1 MTVDCTYGL
10 NPQQAEAVIN
20 TEGPMLIMAGAG
32 SGKTKV
38 LTCRVANLLQ
48 KGVRPYRILAIT
60 FTNKA
65 AAEMRE
71 RVNNMSG
78 PAAKDVWLFTFHAFC
93 ARFLR
98 MEIDKLPGYNKNFAI
113 YDTDDTKKLIKGIL
127 KELNI
132 DDNRF
137 SPNKILN
144 KISEAKNKLIDAEHF
159 SQSIDSVD
167 FNDKK
172 VAEVY
177 ERYQTQLK
185 LNNALDF
192 DDLLM
197 LSIKLLQENKE
208 VREKYQ
214 DSFDYLLVDEYQDTN
229 HAQYL
234 LTKFLA
240 AKHRNICVVGD
251 ADQSIYGWRGAD
263 IQNILD
269 FEKDYPD
276 AKVIKLEQNYRS
288 TQIILDAANAVI
300 ENNTGRK
307 PKNLWTENKSG
318 ADIIYFQAVDERDEA
333 RFVIEQ
339 LQNLQRTENKKLG
352 DMAILYRTNTQSR
365 IFEEMLIKSGISYN
379 MVGGLKFYERK
390 EIKDIIAYLRVIF
403 NPADSLS
410 LLRIINVPKR
420 GIGDASLAKIQ
431 AHAAANNV
439 SLFEAVSNAAA
450 IDGLSSR
457 FVSKLDDL
465 AGIIFELMNLANEA
479 PVEDLIDRV
488 LRDTG
493 YLEELE
499 NERTP
504 QAQSRIDNL
513 HELISVAQEFAASE
527 EENNLENFLAHV
539 ALVSDIDDTELGE
552 DAITLMTLHS
562 SKGLEFSVV
571 FLVGMEEGLFP
582 HARTLMDETEIEE
595 ERRLCYVGITRAKEK
610 LFLSSTK
617 MRTIYGNTVTY
628 PPSRFLQEIPARLVK
643 TIKRQERFSAL
654 ENFKQVS
661 EKYSARPQKP
671 ASTFNPH
678 SFMPQKPA
686 AAAGGTGTRFNTGD
700 RVSHSK
706 WGEGMVVSV
715 KDSPDGQEVKVAF
728 AGAGVRSLITGY
740 ALLKKSQHLSGGHY
754 GFRTCASTGRSAETA
769 QGNTPSRIF
778 ILCTGCAGDY
788 RRRI

>member
-98 MEIDKLPGYNKNFAI
+98 MEIDKLPGYGGNFAI
-113 YDTDDTKKLIKGIL
+113 YDTADSQNLIKQIL
-127 KELNI
+127 KEMNL
-132 DDNRF
+132 DDKRF
-137 SPNKILN
+137 QPSGILSR
-144 KISEAKNKLIDAEHF
+144 ISNAKNALQDAAALAR
-159 SQSIDSVD
+159 QAGD
-167 FNDKK
+167 FYEQK
-172 VAEVY
+172 VADIYSRY
-177 ERYQTQLK
+177 EQKLQ

-214 DSFDYLLVDEYQDTN
+214 DRFDYLLVDEYQDTN

-431 AHAAANNV
+431 AYAAANNV

-562 SKGLEFSVV
+562 SKGLEFPVV

-728 AGAGVRSLITGY
+728 AGAGVRSLLTKY
-740 ALLKKSQHLSGGHY
+740 AVLKKL
-754 GFRTCASTGRSAETA
+754 
-769 QGNTPSRIF
+769 
-778 ILCTGCAGDY
+778 
-788 RRRI
+788 

>member
-98 MEIDKLPGYNKNFAI
+98 MEIDKLPGYGGNFAI
-113 YDTDDTKKLIKGIL
+113 YDTADSQNLIKQIL
-127 KELNI
+127 KEMNL
-132 DDNRF
+132 DDKRF
-137 SPNKILN
+137 QPSGILSR
-144 KISEAKNKLIDAEHF
+144 ISNAKNALQDAAAF
-159 SQSIDSVD
+159 ARQAGD
-167 FNDKK
+167 FYEQK
-172 VAEVY
+172 VADIYSRY
-177 ERYQTQLK
+177 EQKLQ

-214 DSFDYLLVDEYQDTN
+214 DRFDYLLVDEYQDTN

-410 LLRIINVPKR
+410 LLRVINVPKR

-431 AHAAANNV
+431 AYAAANNV

-562 SKGLEFSVV
+562 SKGLEFPVV

-728 AGAGVRSLITGY
+728 AGAGVRSLLTKY
-740 ALLKKSQHLSGGHY
+740 AVLKKL
-754 GFRTCASTGRSAETA
+754 
-769 QGNTPSRIF
+769 
-778 ILCTGCAGDY
+778 
-788 RRRI
+788 

>member
-98 MEIDKLPGYNKNFAI
+98 MEIDKLPGYGGNFAI
-113 YDTDDTKKLIKGIL
+113 YDTADSQNLIKQIL
-127 KELNI
+127 KEMNL
-132 DDNRF
+132 DDKRF
-137 SPNKILN
+137 QPSGILSR
-144 KISEAKNKLIDAEHF
+144 ISNAKNALQDAAAF
-159 SQSIDSVD
+159 ARQAGD
-167 FNDKK
+167 FYEQK
-172 VAEVY
+172 VADIYSRY
-177 ERYQTQLK
+177 EQKLQ

-214 DSFDYLLVDEYQDTN
+214 DRFDYLLVDEYQDTN

-431 AHAAANNV
+431 AYAAAKNV

-465 AGIIFELMNLANEA
+465 AGIIFELMNLASEA

-562 SKGLEFSVV
+562 SKGLEFPVV

-678 SFMPQKPA
+678 SFMPQKTV

-728 AGAGVRSLITGY
+728 AGAGVRSLLTKY
-740 ALLKKSQHLSGGHY
+740 AVLKKL
-754 GFRTCASTGRSAETA
+754 
-769 QGNTPSRIF
+769 
-778 ILCTGCAGDY
+778 
-788 RRRI
+788 

>member
-38 LTCRVANLLQ
+38 LTCRVANLLP

-78 PAAKDVWLFTFHAFC
+78 PAAKEVWLFTFHAFC

-98 MEIDKLPGYNKNFAI
+98 MEIDKLPGYGGNFAI
-113 YDTDDTKKLIKGIL
+113 YDTADSQNLIKQIL
-127 KELNI
+127 KEMNL
-132 DDNRF
+132 DDKRF
-137 SPNKILN
+137 QPSGILSR
-144 KISEAKNKLIDAEHF
+144 ISNAKNALQDAAAF
-159 SQSIDSVD
+159 ARQAGD
-167 FNDKK
+167 FYEQK
-172 VAEVY
+172 VADIYSRY
-177 ERYQTQLK
+177 EQKLQ

-214 DSFDYLLVDEYQDTN
+214 DRFDYLLVDEYQDTN

-431 AHAAANNV
+431 AYAAANNV

-562 SKGLEFSVV
+562 SKGLEFPVV

-728 AGAGVRSLITGY
+728 AGAGVRSLLTKY
-740 ALLKKSQHLSGGHY
+740 AVLKKL
-754 GFRTCASTGRSAETA
+754 
-769 QGNTPSRIF
+769 
-778 ILCTGCAGDY
+778 
-788 RRRI
+788 

>member
-98 MEIDKLPGYNKNFAI
+98 MEIDKLPGYGGNFAI
-113 YDTDDTKKLIKGIL
+113 YDTADSQNLIKQIL
-127 KELNI
+127 KEMNL
-132 DDNRF
+132 DDKRF
-137 SPNKILN
+137 QPSGILSR
-144 KISEAKNKLIDAEHF
+144 ISNAKNALQDAAAF
-159 SQSIDSVD
+159 TRQAGD
-167 FNDKK
+167 FYEQK
-172 VAEVY
+172 VADIYSRY
-177 ERYQTQLK
+177 EQKLQ

-214 DSFDYLLVDEYQDTN
+214 DRFDYLLVDEYQDTN

-431 AHAAANNV
+431 AYAAANNV

-465 AGIIFELMNLANEA
+465 AGIIFELMNLASEA

-562 SKGLEFSVV
+562 SKGLEFPVV

-686 AAAGGTGTRFNTGD
+686 AAAGGTAGTRFNTGD

-728 AGAGVRSLITGY
+728 AGAGVRSLLTNY
-740 ALLKKSQHLSGGHY
+740 AVLKKL
-754 GFRTCASTGRSAETA
+754 
-769 QGNTPSRIF
+769 
-778 ILCTGCAGDY
+778 
-788 RRRI
+788 

>member
-98 MEIDKLPGYNKNFAI
+98 MEIDKLPGYGGNFAI
-113 YDTDDTKKLIKGIL
+113 YDTADSQNLIKQIL
-127 KELNI
+127 KEMNL
-132 DDNRF
+132 DDKRF
-137 SPNKILN
+137 QPSGILSR
-144 KISEAKNKLIDAEHF
+144 ISNAKNALQDAAAF
-159 SQSIDSVD
+159 ARQAGD
-167 FNDKK
+167 FYEQK
-172 VAEVY
+172 VADIYSRY
-177 ERYQTQLK
+177 EQKLQ

-214 DSFDYLLVDEYQDTN
+214 DRFDYLLVDEYQDTN

-431 AHAAANNV
+431 AYAAANNV

-465 AGIIFELMNLANEA
+465 AGIIFELINLASEA

-562 SKGLEFSVV
+562 SKGLEFPVV

-686 AAAGGTGTRFNTGD
+686 AAAGGTAGMRFNTGD

-728 AGAGVRSLITGY
+728 AGAGVRSLLTKY
-740 ALLKKSQHLSGGHY
+740 AVLKKL
-754 GFRTCASTGRSAETA
+754 
-769 QGNTPSRIF
+769 
-778 ILCTGCAGDY
+778 
-788 RRRI
+788 

>member
-98 MEIDKLPGYNKNFAI
+98 MEIDKLPGYGGNFAI
-113 YDTDDTKKLIKGIL
+113 YDTADSQNLIKQIL
-127 KELNI
+127 KEMNL
-132 DDNRF
+132 DDKRF
-137 SPNKILN
+137 QPSGILSR
-144 KISEAKNKLIDAEHF
+144 ISNAKNALQDAEAF
-159 SQSIDSVD
+159 ARQAGD
-167 FNDKK
+167 FYEQK
-172 VAEVY
+172 VADIYSRY
-177 ERYQTQLK
+177 EQKLQ

-214 DSFDYLLVDEYQDTN
+214 DRFDYLLVDEYQDTN

-431 AHAAANNV
+431 AYAAANNV

-465 AGIIFELMNLANEA
+465 AGIIFELMNLAGEA

-562 SKGLEFSVV
+562 SKGLEFPVV

-728 AGAGVRSLITGY
+728 AGAGVRSLLTKY
-740 ALLKKSQHLSGGHY
+740 AVLKKL
-754 GFRTCASTGRSAETA
+754 
-769 QGNTPSRIF
+769 
-778 ILCTGCAGDY
+778 
-788 RRRI
+788 

>member
-98 MEIDKLPGYNKNFAI
+98 MEIDKLPGYGGNFAI
-113 YDTDDTKKLIKGIL
+113 YDTADSQNLIKQIL
-127 KELNI
+127 KEMNL
-132 DDNRF
+132 DDKRF
-137 SPNKILN
+137 QPSGILSR
-144 KISEAKNKLIDAEHF
+144 ISNAKNALQDAAAF
-159 SQSIDSVD
+159 ARQAGD
-167 FNDKK
+167 FYEQK
-172 VAEVY
+172 VADIYSRY
-177 ERYQTQLK
+177 EQKLQ

-214 DSFDYLLVDEYQDTN
+214 DRFDYLLVDEYQDTN

-365 IFEEMLIKSGISYN
+365 IFEEMLIKSSISYN

-431 AHAAANNV
+431 AYAAANNV

-465 AGIIFELMNLANEA
+465 AGIIFELMNLAGEA

-562 SKGLEFSVV
+562 SKGLEFPVV

-686 AAAGGTGTRFNTGD
+686 AAAGGTAGTRFNTGD

-728 AGAGVRSLITGY
+728 AGAGVRSLLTKY
-740 ALLKKSQHLSGGHY
+740 AVLKKL
-754 GFRTCASTGRSAETA
+754 
-769 QGNTPSRIF
+769 
-778 ILCTGCAGDY
+778 
-788 RRRI
+788 

>member
-98 MEIDKLPGYNKNFAI
+98 MEIDKLPGYGGNFAI
-113 YDTDDTKKLIKGIL
+113 YDTADSQNLIKQIL
-127 KELNI
+127 KEMNL
-132 DDNRF
+132 DDKRF
-137 SPNKILN
+137 QPSGILSR
-144 KISEAKNKLIDAEHF
+144 ISNAKNALQDAAAF
-159 SQSIDSVD
+159 ARQAGD
-167 FNDKK
+167 FYEQK
-172 VAEVY
+172 VADIYSRY
-177 ERYQTQLK
+177 EQKLQ

-214 DSFDYLLVDEYQDTN
+214 NRFDYLLVDEYQDTN

-431 AHAAANNV
+431 AYAAANNV

-465 AGIIFELMNLANEA
+465 AGIIFELMNLASEA

-562 SKGLEFSVV
+562 SKGLEFPVV

-728 AGAGVRSLITGY
+728 AGAGVRSLLTKY
-740 ALLKKSQHLSGGHY
+740 AVLKKL
-754 GFRTCASTGRSAETA
+754 
-769 QGNTPSRIF
+769 
-778 ILCTGCAGDY
+778 
-788 RRRI
+788 

>member
-98 MEIDKLPGYNKNFAI
+98 MEIDKLPGYGGNFAI
-113 YDTDDTKKLIKGIL
+113 YDTADSQNLIKQIL
-127 KELNI
+127 KEMNL
-132 DDNRF
+132 DDKRF
-137 SPNKILN
+137 QPSGILSR
-144 KISEAKNKLIDAEHF
+144 ISNAKNALQDAAAF
-159 SQSIDSVD
+159 ARQAGD
-167 FNDKK
+167 FYEQK
-172 VAEVY
+172 VADIYSRY
-177 ERYQTQLK
+177 EQKLQ

-214 DSFDYLLVDEYQDTN
+214 DRFYYLLVDEYQDTN

-420 GIGDASLAKIQ
+420 GIGDASLTKIQ
-431 AHAAANNV
+431 AYAAANNV

-562 SKGLEFSVV
+562 SKGLEFPVV

-686 AAAGGTGTRFNTGD
+686 AAAGGTAGTRFNTGD

-728 AGAGVRSLITGY
+728 AGAGVRSLLTKY
-740 ALLKKSQHLSGGHY
+740 AVLKKL
-754 GFRTCASTGRSAETA
+754 
-769 QGNTPSRIF
+769 
-778 ILCTGCAGDY
+778 
-788 RRRI
+788 

>member
-98 MEIDKLPGYNKNFAI
+98 MEIDKLPGYGGNFAI
-113 YDTDDTKKLIKGIL
+113 YDTADSQNLIKQIL
-127 KELNI
+127 KEMNL
-132 DDNRF
+132 DDKRF
-137 SPNKILN
+137 QPSGILSR
-144 KISEAKNKLIDAEHF
+144 ISNAKNALQDAAAF
-159 SQSIDSVD
+159 ARQAGD
-167 FNDKK
+167 FYEQK
-172 VAEVY
+172 VADIYSRY
-177 ERYQTQLK
+177 EQKLQ

-208 VREKYQ
+208 VRKKYQ
-214 DSFDYLLVDEYQDTN
+214 DRFDYLLIDEYQDTN

-431 AHAAANNV
+431 AYAAANNV

-465 AGIIFELMNLANEA
+465 AGIIFELMNLAGEA

-562 SKGLEFSVV
+562 SKGLEFPVV

-678 SFMPQKPA
+678 SFMPQKLA

-728 AGAGVRSLITGY
+728 AGAGVRSLLTKY
-740 ALLKKSQHLSGGHY
+740 AVLKKL
-754 GFRTCASTGRSAETA
+754 
-769 QGNTPSRIF
+769 
-778 ILCTGCAGDY
+778 
-788 RRRI
+788 

>member
-98 MEIDKLPGYNKNFAI
+98 MEIDKLPGYGGNFAI
-113 YDTDDTKKLIKGIL
+113 YDTADSQNLIKQIL
-127 KELNI
+127 KEMNL
-132 DDNRF
+132 DDKRF
-137 SPNKILN
+137 QPSGILSR
-144 KISEAKNKLIDAEHF
+144 ISNAKNALQDAAAF
-159 SQSIDSVD
+159 ARQAGD
-167 FNDKK
+167 FYEQK
-172 VAEVY
+172 VADIYSRY
-177 ERYQTQLK
+177 EQKLQ

-214 DSFDYLLVDEYQDTN
+214 DRFDYLLVDEYQDTN

-431 AHAAANNV
+431 AYAAANNV

-465 AGIIFELMNLANEA
+465 AGIIFELMNLASEA

-488 LRDTG
+488 LHDTG

-562 SKGLEFSVV
+562 SKGLEFPVV

-728 AGAGVRSLITGY
+728 AGAGVRSLLTKY
-740 ALLKKSQHLSGGHY
+740 AVLKKL
-754 GFRTCASTGRSAETA
+754 
-769 QGNTPSRIF
+769 
-778 ILCTGCAGDY
+778 
-788 RRRI
+788 

>member
-20 TEGPMLIMAGAG
+20 IEGPMLIMAGAG

-98 MEIDKLPGYNKNFAI
+98 MEIDKLPGYGGNFAI
-113 YDTDDTKKLIKGIL
+113 YDTADSQNLIKQIL
-127 KELNI
+127 KEMNL
-132 DDNRF
+132 DDKRF
-137 SPNKILN
+137 QPSGILSR
-144 KISEAKNKLIDAEHF
+144 ISNAKNALQDAAAF
-159 SQSIDSVD
+159 ARQAGD
-167 FNDKK
+167 FYEQK
-172 VAEVY
+172 VADIYSRY
-177 ERYQTQLK
+177 EQKLQ

-214 DSFDYLLVDEYQDTN
+214 DRFDYLLVDEYQDTN

-300 ENNTGRK
+300 ENNTCRK

-431 AHAAANNV
+431 AYAAANNV

-465 AGIIFELMNLANEA
+465 AGIIFELMNLASEA

-562 SKGLEFSVV
+562 SKGLEFPIV

-728 AGAGVRSLITGY
+728 AGAGVRSLLTKY
-740 ALLKKSQHLSGGHY
+740 AVLKKL
-754 GFRTCASTGRSAETA
+754 
-769 QGNTPSRIF
+769 
-778 ILCTGCAGDY
+778 
-788 RRRI
+788 

>member
-98 MEIDKLPGYNKNFAI
+98 MEIDKLPGYGGNFAI
-113 YDTDDTKKLIKGIL
+113 YDTADSQNLIKQIL
-127 KELNI
+127 KEMNL
-132 DDNRF
+132 DDKRF
-137 SPNKILN
+137 QPSGILSR
-144 KISEAKNKLIDAEHF
+144 ISNAKNALQDAAAF
-159 SQSIDSVD
+159 ARQAGD
-167 FNDKK
+167 FYEQK
-172 VAEVY
+172 VADIYIRY
-177 ERYQTQLK
+177 EQKLQ

-214 DSFDYLLVDEYQDTN
+214 DRFDYLLVDEYQDTN

-431 AHAAANNV
+431 AYAAANNV

-465 AGIIFELMNLANEA
+465 AGIIFELMNLASEA

-562 SKGLEFSVV
+562 SKGLEFPVV

-728 AGAGVRSLITGY
+728 AGAGVRSLLTKY
-740 ALLKKSQHLSGGHY
+740 AVLKKL
-754 GFRTCASTGRSAETA
+754 
-769 QGNTPSRIF
+769 
-778 ILCTGCAGDY
+778 
-788 RRRI
+788 

>member
-65 AAEMRE
+65 ASEMRE

-98 MEIDKLPGYNKNFAI
+98 MEIDKLPGYGGNFAI
-113 YDTDDTKKLIKGIL
+113 YDTADSQNLIKQIL
-127 KELNI
+127 KEMNL
-132 DDNRF
+132 DDKCF
-137 SPNKILN
+137 QPSGILSR
-144 KISEAKNKLIDAEHF
+144 ISNAKNALQDAAAF
-159 SQSIDSVD
+159 ARQAGD
-167 FNDKK
+167 FYEQK
-172 VAEVY
+172 VADIYSRY
-177 ERYQTQLK
+177 EQKLQ

-214 DSFDYLLVDEYQDTN
+214 DRFDYLLVDEYQDTN

-431 AHAAANNV
+431 AYAAANNV

-562 SKGLEFSVV
+562 SKGLEFPVV

-728 AGAGVRSLITGY
+728 AGAGVRSLLTKY
-740 ALLKKSQHLSGGHY
+740 AVLKKL
-754 GFRTCASTGRSAETA
+754 
-769 QGNTPSRIF
+769 
-778 ILCTGCAGDY
+778 
-788 RRRI
+788 

>member
-65 AAEMRE
+65 AAEMRD

-98 MEIDKLPGYNKNFAI
+98 MEIDKLPGYGGNFAI
-113 YDTDDTKKLIKGIL
+113 YDTADSQNLIKQIL
-127 KELNI
+127 KEMNL
-132 DDNRF
+132 DDKRF
-137 SPNKILN
+137 QPSGILSR
-144 KISEAKNKLIDAEHF
+144 ISNAKNALQDAAAF
-159 SQSIDSVD
+159 ARQAGD
-167 FNDKK
+167 FYEQK
-172 VAEVY
+172 VADIYSRY
-177 ERYQTQLK
+177 EQKLQ

-214 DSFDYLLVDEYQDTN
+214 DRFDYLLVDEYQDTN

-263 IQNILD
+263 IQNIMD

-431 AHAAANNV
+431 AYAAANNV

-465 AGIIFELMNLANEA
+465 AGIIFELMNLASEA

-562 SKGLEFSVV
+562 SKGLEFPVV

-728 AGAGVRSLITGY
+728 AGAGVRSLLTKY
-740 ALLKKSQHLSGGHY
+740 AVLKKL
-754 GFRTCASTGRSAETA
+754 
-769 QGNTPSRIF
+769 
-778 ILCTGCAGDY
+778 
-788 RRRI
+788 

>member
-98 MEIDKLPGYNKNFAI
+98 MEIDKLPGYGGNFAV
-113 YDTDDTKKLIKGIL
+113 YDTADSQNLIKQIL
-127 KELNI
+127 KEMNL
-132 DDNRF
+132 DDKRF
-137 SPNKILN
+137 QPSG
-144 KISEAKNKLIDAEHF
+144 ISSRISNAKNALQDAAAF
-159 SQSIDSVD
+159 ARQAGD
-167 FNDKK
+167 FYEQK
-172 VAEVY
+172 VADIYSRY
-177 ERYQTQLK
+177 EQKLQ

-214 DSFDYLLVDEYQDTN
+214 DRFDYLLVDEYQDTN

-288 TQIILDAANAVI
+288 TQIILDAAIAVI
-300 ENNTGRK
+300 ENITGRK

-318 ADIIYFQAVDERDEA
+318 ANIIYFQAVDERDEA

-431 AHAAANNV
+431 AYAAANNV

-465 AGIIFELMNLANEA
+465 AGIIFELMNLASEA

-562 SKGLEFSVV
+562 SKGLEFPVV

-728 AGAGVRSLITGY
+728 AGAGVRSLLTKY
-740 ALLKKSQHLSGGHY
+740 AVLKKL
-754 GFRTCASTGRSAETA
+754 
-769 QGNTPSRIF
+769 
-778 ILCTGCAGDY
+778 
-788 RRRI
+788 

>member
-98 MEIDKLPGYNKNFAI
+98 MEIDKLPGYGGNFAI
-113 YDTDDTKKLIKGIL
+113 YDTADSQNLIKQIL
-127 KELNI
+127 KEMNLG
-132 DDNRF
+132 DKRF
-137 SPNKILN
+137 QPSGILSR
-144 KISEAKNKLIDAEHF
+144 ISNAKNALQDAAAF
-159 SQSIDSVD
+159 ARQAGD
-167 FNDKK
+167 FYEQK
-172 VAEVY
+172 VADIYSRY
-177 ERYQTQLK
+177 EQKLQ

-214 DSFDYLLVDEYQDTN
+214 DRFDYLLVDEYQDTN

-431 AHAAANNV
+431 AYAAANNV

-465 AGIIFELMNLANEA
+465 AGIIFELMNLASEA

-562 SKGLEFSVV
+562 SKGLEFPVV

-728 AGAGVRSLITGY
+728 AGAGVRSLLTKY
-740 ALLKKSQHLSGGHY
+740 AVLKKL
-754 GFRTCASTGRSAETA
+754 
-769 QGNTPSRIF
+769 
-778 ILCTGCAGDY
+778 
-788 RRRI
+788 

>member
-98 MEIDKLPGYNKNFAI
+98 MEIDKLPGYGGNFAI
-113 YDTDDTKKLIKGIL
+113 YDTADSQNLIKQIL
-127 KELNI
+127 KEMNL
-132 DDNRF
+132 DDKRF
-137 SPNKILN
+137 QPSGILSR
-144 KISEAKNKLIDAEHF
+144 ISNAKNALQDAAAF
-159 SQSIDSVD
+159 ARQAGD
-167 FNDKK
+167 FYEQK
-172 VAEVY
+172 VADIYSRY
-177 ERYQTQLK
+177 EQKLQ

-214 DSFDYLLVDEYQDTN
+214 DRFDYLLVDEYQDTN

-251 ADQSIYGWRGAD
+251 ADQSIYCWRGAD

-431 AHAAANNV
+431 AYAAANNV

-562 SKGLEFSVV
+562 SKGLEFPVV

-728 AGAGVRSLITGY
+728 AGAGVRSLLTKY
-740 ALLKKSQHLSGGHY
+740 AVLKKL
-754 GFRTCASTGRSAETA
+754 
-769 QGNTPSRIF
+769 
-778 ILCTGCAGDY
+778 
-788 RRRI
+788 

>member
-98 MEIDKLPGYNKNFAI
+98 MEIDKLPGYGGNFAI
-113 YDTDDTKKLIKGIL
+113 YDTADSQNLIKQIL
-127 KELNI
+127 KEMNL
-132 DDNRF
+132 DDKRF
-137 SPNKILN
+137 QPSGILSR
-144 KISEAKNKLIDAEHF
+144 ISNAKNALQDAAAF
-159 SQSIDSVD
+159 ARQAGD
-167 FNDKK
+167 FYEQK
-172 VAEVY
+172 VADIYSRY
-177 ERYQTQLK
+177 EQKLQ

-214 DSFDYLLVDEYQDTN
+214 DRFDYLLVDEYQDTN

-269 FEKDYPD
+269 FEKDYPN

-431 AHAAANNV
+431 AYAAANNV

-465 AGIIFELMNLANEA
+465 AGIIFELMNLASEA

-562 SKGLEFSVV
+562 SKGLEFPVV

-728 AGAGVRSLITGY
+728 AGAGVRSLLTQY
-740 ALLKKSQHLSGGHY
+740 AVLKKL
-754 GFRTCASTGRSAETA
+754 
-769 QGNTPSRIF
+769 
-778 ILCTGCAGDY
+778 
-788 RRRI
+788 

>member
-78 PAAKDVWLFTFHAFC
+78 PVAKDVWLFTFHAFC

-98 MEIDKLPGYNKNFAI
+98 MEIDKLPGYGGNFAI
-113 YDTDDTKKLIKGIL
+113 YDTADSQNLIKQIL
-127 KELNI
+127 KEMNL
-132 DDNRF
+132 DDKRF
-137 SPNKILN
+137 QPSGILSR
-144 KISEAKNKLIDAEHF
+144 ISNAKNALQDAAAF
-159 SQSIDSVD
+159 ARQAGD
-167 FNDKK
+167 FYEQK
-172 VAEVY
+172 VADIYSRY
-177 ERYQTQLK
+177 EQKLR

-214 DSFDYLLVDEYQDTN
+214 DRFDYLLVDEYQDTN

-431 AHAAANNV
+431 AYAAANNV

-562 SKGLEFSVV
+562 SKGLEFPVV

-728 AGAGVRSLITGY
+728 AGAGVRSLLTKY
-740 ALLKKSQHLSGGHY
+740 AVLKKL
-754 GFRTCASTGRSAETA
+754 
-769 QGNTPSRIF
+769 
-778 ILCTGCAGDY
+778 
-788 RRRI
+788 

>member
-98 MEIDKLPGYNKNFAI
+98 MEIDKLPGYGGNFAI
-113 YDTDDTKKLIKGIL
+113 YDTADSQNLIKQIL
-127 KELNI
+127 KEMNL
-132 DDNRF
+132 DDKRF
-137 SPNKILN
+137 QPSGILSR
-144 KISEAKNKLIDAEHF
+144 ISNAKNALQDAAAF
-159 SQSIDSVD
+159 ARQAGD
-167 FNDKK
+167 FYEQK
-172 VAEVY
+172 VADIYSRY
-177 ERYQTQLK
+177 EQKLQ

-214 DSFDYLLVDEYQDTN
+214 DRFDYLLVDEYQDTN

-240 AKHRNICVVGD
+240 AEHRNICVVGD

-431 AHAAANNV
+431 AYAAANNV

-562 SKGLEFSVV
+562 SKGLEFPVV

-661 EKYSARPQKP
+661 EKYSARLQKP

-700 RVSHSK
+700 KVSHSK

-728 AGAGVRSLITGY
+728 AGAGVRSLLTKY
-740 ALLKKSQHLSGGHY
+740 AVLKKL
-754 GFRTCASTGRSAETA
+754 
-769 QGNTPSRIF
+769 
-778 ILCTGCAGDY
+778 
-788 RRRI
+788 

>member
-98 MEIDKLPGYNKNFAI
+98 MEIDKLPGYGGNFAI
-113 YDTDDTKKLIKGIL
+113 YDTADSQNLIKQIL
-127 KELNI
+127 KEMNL
-132 DDNRF
+132 DDKRF
-137 SPNKILN
+137 QPSGILSR
-144 KISEAKNKLIDAEHF
+144 ISNAKNALQDAAAF
-159 SQSIDSVD
+159 ARQAGD
-167 FNDKK
+167 FYEQK
-172 VAEVY
+172 VADIYSRY
-177 ERYQTQLK
+177 EQKLQ

-214 DSFDYLLVDEYQDTN
+214 DRFDYLLVDEYQDTN

-300 ENNTGRK
+300 ENYTGRK

-431 AHAAANNV
+431 AYAAANNV

-465 AGIIFELMNLANEA
+465 AGIIFELMNLAGEA

-562 SKGLEFSVV
+562 SKGLEFPVV

-728 AGAGVRSLITGY
+728 AGAGVRSLLTKY
-740 ALLKKSQHLSGGHY
+740 AVLKKL
-754 GFRTCASTGRSAETA
+754 
-769 QGNTPSRIF
+769 
-778 ILCTGCAGDY
+778 
-788 RRRI
+788 

>member
-98 MEIDKLPGYNKNFAI
+98 MEIDKLPGYGGNFAI
-113 YDTDDTKKLIKGIL
+113 YDTADSQNLIKQIL
-127 KELNI
+127 KEMNL
-132 DDNRF
+132 DDKRF
-137 SPNKILN
+137 QPSGILSR
-144 KISEAKNKLIDAEHF
+144 ISNAKNALQDAAAF
-159 SQSIDSVD
+159 ARQAGD
-167 FNDKK
+167 FYEQK
-172 VAEVY
+172 VADIYSRY
-177 ERYQTQLK
+177 EQKLQ

-214 DSFDYLLVDEYQDTN
+214 DRFDYLLVDEYQDTN

-431 AHAAANNV
+431 AYAAANNV

-562 SKGLEFSVV
+562 SKGLEFPVV

-582 HARTLMDETEIEE
+582 HARTLMDEMEIEE

-728 AGAGVRSLITGY
+728 AGAGVRSLLTKY
-740 ALLKKSQHLSGGHY
+740 AVLKKL
-754 GFRTCASTGRSAETA
+754 
-769 QGNTPSRIF
+769 
-778 ILCTGCAGDY
+778 
-788 RRRI
+788 

>member
-98 MEIDKLPGYNKNFAI
+98 MEIDKLPGYGGNFAI
-113 YDTDDTKKLIKGIL
+113 YDTADSQNLIKQIL
-127 KELNI
+127 KEMNL
-132 DDNRF
+132 DDKRF
-137 SPNKILN
+137 QPSGILSR
-144 KISEAKNKLIDAEHF
+144 ISNAKNALQDAAAF
-159 SQSIDSVD
+159 ARQAGD
-167 FNDKK
+167 FYEQK
-172 VAEVY
+172 VADIYSRY
-177 ERYQTQLK
+177 EQKLQ

-214 DSFDYLLVDEYQDTN
+214 DRFDYLLVDEYQDTN

-410 LLRIINVPKR
+410 LLRLINVPKR

-431 AHAAANNV
+431 AYAAANNV

-562 SKGLEFSVV
+562 SKGLEFPVV

-728 AGAGVRSLITGY
+728 AGAGVRSLLTKY
-740 ALLKKSQHLSGGHY
+740 AVLKKL
-754 GFRTCASTGRSAETA
+754 
-769 QGNTPSRIF
+769 
-778 ILCTGCAGDY
+778 
-788 RRRI
+788 

>member
-98 MEIDKLPGYNKNFAI
+98 MEIDKLPGYGGNFAI
-113 YDTDDTKKLIKGIL
+113 YDTADSQNLIKQIL
-127 KELNI
+127 KEMNL
-132 DDNRF
+132 DDKRF
-137 SPNKILN
+137 QPSGILSR
-144 KISEAKNKLIDAEHF
+144 ISNAKNALQDAAAF
-159 SQSIDSVD
+159 ARQAGD
-167 FNDKK
+167 FYEQK
-172 VAEVY
+172 VADIYSRY
-177 ERYQTQLK
+177 EQKLQ

-214 DSFDYLLVDEYQDTN
+214 DRFDYLLVDEYQDTN

-431 AHAAANNV
+431 AYAAANNV

-562 SKGLEFSVV
+562 SKGLEFPVV

-706 WGEGMVVSV
+706 WGEGMIVSV

-728 AGAGVRSLITGY
+728 AGAGVRSLLTKY
-740 ALLKKSQHLSGGHY
+740 AVLKKL
-754 GFRTCASTGRSAETA
+754 
-769 QGNTPSRIF
+769 
-778 ILCTGCAGDY
+778 
-788 RRRI
+788 

>member
-98 MEIDKLPGYNKNFAI
+98 MEIDKLPGYGGNFAI
-113 YDTDDTKKLIKGIL
+113 YDTADSQNLIKQIL
-127 KELNI
+127 KEMNL
-132 DDNRF
+132 DDKRF
-137 SPNKILN
+137 QPSGILSR
-144 KISEAKNKLIDAEHF
+144 ISNAKNALQDAAAF
-159 SQSIDSVD
+159 ARQASD
-167 FNDKK
+167 FYEQK
-172 VAEVY
+172 VADIYSRY
-177 ERYQTQLK
+177 EQKLQ

-214 DSFDYLLVDEYQDTN
+214 DRFDYLLVDEYQDTN

-431 AHAAANNV
+431 AYAAANNV

-562 SKGLEFSVV
+562 SKGLEFPVV

-715 KDSPDGQEVKVAF
+715 KDSQDGQEVKVAF
-728 AGAGVRSLITGY
+728 AGAGVRSLLTKY
-740 ALLKKSQHLSGGHY
+740 AVLKKL
-754 GFRTCASTGRSAETA
+754 
-769 QGNTPSRIF
+769 
-778 ILCTGCAGDY
+778 
-788 RRRI
+788 

>member
-1 MTVDCTYGL
+1 MNNYDTL
-10 NPQQAEAVIN
+10 NPMQREAVFT
-20 TEGPMLIMAGAG
+20 TEGPLLVLAGAG
-32 SGKTKV
+32 SGKTRA
-38 LTCRVANLLQ
+38 LTHRVAYLIEE
-48 KGVRPYRILAIT
+48 KGVKPWNILAIT

-98 MEIDKLPGYNKNFAI
+98 MEIDKLPGYGGNFAI
-113 YDTDDTKKLIKGIL
+113 YDTADSQNLIKQIL
-127 KELNI
+127 KEMNL
-132 DDNRF
+132 DDKRF
-137 SPNKILN
+137 QPSGILSR
-144 KISEAKNKLIDAEHF
+144 ISNAKNALQDAAAF
-159 SQSIDSVD
+159 ARQAGD
-167 FNDKK
+167 FYEQK
-172 VAEVY
+172 VADIYSRY
-177 ERYQTQLK
+177 EQKLQ

-214 DSFDYLLVDEYQDTN
+214 DRFDYLLVDEYQDTN

-431 AHAAANNV
+431 AYAAANNV

-465 AGIIFELMNLANEA
+465 AGIIFELMNLAGEA

-562 SKGLEFSVV
+562 SKGLEFPVV

-728 AGAGVRSLITGY
+728 AGAGVRSLLTKY
-740 ALLKKSQHLSGGHY
+740 AVLKKL
-754 GFRTCASTGRSAETA
+754 
-769 QGNTPSRIF
+769 
-778 ILCTGCAGDY
+778 
-788 RRRI
+788 

>member
-98 MEIDKLPGYNKNFAI
+98 MEIDKLPGYGGNFAI
-113 YDTDDTKKLIKGIL
+113 YDTADSQNLIKQIL
-127 KELNI
+127 KEMNL
-132 DDNRF
+132 DDKRF
-137 SPNKILN
+137 QPSGILSR
-144 KISEAKNKLIDAEHF
+144 ISNAKNALQDAAAF
-159 SQSIDSVD
+159 ARQAGD
-167 FNDKK
+167 FYEQK
-172 VAEVY
+172 VADIYSRY
-177 ERYQTQLK
+177 EQKLQ

-214 DSFDYLLVDEYQDTN
+214 DRFDYLLVDEYQDTN

-420 GIGDASLAKIQ
+420 GIGDASLGKIQ
-431 AHAAANNV
+431 AYAAANNV

-562 SKGLEFSVV
+562 SKGLEFPVV

-661 EKYSARPQKP
+661 EKYNARPQKP

-678 SFMPQKPA
+678 SFMPQKPT

-728 AGAGVRSLITGY
+728 AGAGVRSLLTKY
-740 ALLKKSQHLSGGHY
+740 AVLKKL
-754 GFRTCASTGRSAETA
+754 
-769 QGNTPSRIF
+769 
-778 ILCTGCAGDY
+778 
-788 RRRI
+788 

>member
-98 MEIDKLPGYNKNFAI
+98 MEIDKLPGYGGNFAI
-113 YDTDDTKKLIKGIL
+113 YDTADSQNLIKQIL
-127 KELNI
+127 KEINL
-132 DDNRF
+132 DDKRF
-137 SPNKILN
+137 QPSGILSR
-144 KISEAKNKLIDAEHF
+144 ISNAKNALQDAAAF
-159 SQSIDSVD
+159 ARQAGD
-167 FNDKK
+167 FYEQK
-172 VAEVY
+172 VADIYSRY
-177 ERYQTQLK
+177 EQKLQ

-214 DSFDYLLVDEYQDTN
+214 DRFDYLLVDEYQDTN

-288 TQIILDAANAVI
+288 TQIILNAANAVI

-431 AHAAANNV
+431 AYAAGNNV

-562 SKGLEFSVV
+562 SKGLEFPVV

-671 ASTFNPH
+671 ASTFNQH

-728 AGAGVRSLITGY
+728 AGAGVRSLLTKY
-740 ALLKKSQHLSGGHY
+740 AVLKKL
-754 GFRTCASTGRSAETA
+754 
-769 QGNTPSRIF
+769 
-778 ILCTGCAGDY
+778 
-788 RRRI
+788 

>member
-98 MEIDKLPGYNKNFAI
+98 MEIDKLPGYGGNFAI
-113 YDTDDTKKLIKGIL
+113 YDTADSQNLIKQIL
-127 KELNI
+127 KEMNL
-132 DDNRF
+132 DDKRF
-137 SPNKILN
+137 QPSGILSR
-144 KISEAKNKLIDAEHF
+144 ISNAKNALQDAAAF
-159 SQSIDSVD
+159 ARQAGD
-167 FNDKK
+167 FYEQK
-172 VAEVY
+172 VADIYSRY
-177 ERYQTQLK
+177 EQKLQ

-214 DSFDYLLVDEYQDTN
+214 DRFDYLLVDEYQDTN

-431 AHAAANNV
+431 AYAAANNV

-465 AGIIFELMNLANEA
+465 AGIIFELMNLASEA

-562 SKGLEFSVV
+562 SKGLEFPVV

-686 AAAGGTGTRFNTGD
+686 AAAVDTGTRFNTGD

-728 AGAGVRSLITGY
+728 AGAGVRSLLTKY
-740 ALLKKSQHLSGGHY
+740 AVLKKL
-754 GFRTCASTGRSAETA
+754 
-769 QGNTPSRIF
+769 
-778 ILCTGCAGDY
+778 
-788 RRRI
+788 

>member
-98 MEIDKLPGYNKNFAI
+98 MEIDKLPGYGGNFAI
-113 YDTDDTKKLIKGIL
+113 YDTADSQNLIKQIL
-127 KELNI
+127 KEMNL
-132 DDNRF
+132 DDKRF
-137 SPNKILN
+137 QPSGILSR
-144 KISEAKNKLIDAEHF
+144 ISNAKNALQDAAAF
-159 SQSIDSVD
+159 ARQAGD
-167 FNDKK
+167 FYEQK
-172 VAEVY
+172 VADIYSRY
-177 ERYQTQLK
+177 EQKLQ

-214 DSFDYLLVDEYQDTN
+214 DRFDYLLVDEYQDTN

-431 AHAAANNV
+431 AYAAANNV

-465 AGIIFELMNLANEA
+465 AGIIFELMNLASEA

-562 SKGLEFSVV
+562 SKGLEFPVV

-715 KDSPDGQEVKVAF
+715 KESPDGQEVKVAF
-728 AGAGVRSLITGY
+728 AGAGVRSLLTKY
-740 ALLKKSQHLSGGHY
+740 AVLKKL
-754 GFRTCASTGRSAETA
+754 
-769 QGNTPSRIF
+769 
-778 ILCTGCAGDY
+778 
-788 RRRI
+788 